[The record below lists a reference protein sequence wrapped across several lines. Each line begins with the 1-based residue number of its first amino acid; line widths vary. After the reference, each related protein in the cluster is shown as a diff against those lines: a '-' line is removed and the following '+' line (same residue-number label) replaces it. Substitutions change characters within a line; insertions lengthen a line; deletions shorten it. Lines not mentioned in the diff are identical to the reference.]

1 MKERLIK
8 DYELIQKEI
17 AYMDKEIYDVKE
29 SLGMNIVVHS
39 HVGLNFAAIP
49 VFECC

>member
-39 HVGLNFAAIP
+39 HAGQNFAAIP